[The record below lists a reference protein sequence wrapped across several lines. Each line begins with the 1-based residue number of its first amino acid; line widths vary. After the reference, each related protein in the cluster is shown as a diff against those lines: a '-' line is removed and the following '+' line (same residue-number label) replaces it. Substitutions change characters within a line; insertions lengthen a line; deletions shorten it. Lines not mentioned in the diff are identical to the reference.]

1 MPRRLVAIFLMFW
14 LPLQGVAAFAMP
26 YCQHQKTEAA
36 SIPQQQASHCDHA
49 MNGAGPEH
57 AAGIQHSTAF
67 HDGCDKC
74 AYCQLCSFA
83 ALPVVFQ
90 LPSDVPASALPG
102 KAMTPVVEAY
112 TGLPYRPP
120 II

>member
-1 MPRRLVAIFLMFW
+1 MFW
-14 LPLQGVAAFAMP
+14 LPLQGVVAFAMP
-26 YCQHQKTEAA
+26 YCQPQETQAA
-36 SIPQQQASHCDHA
+36 SIAQQPASHCDHA
-49 MNGAGPEH
+49 MNATSTDDVAGTGP
-57 AAGIQHSTAF
+57 SVVS
-67 HDGCDKC
+67 HDNCDRC
-74 AYCQLCSFA
+74 TYCQLASFA

-102 KAMTPVVEAY
+102 KRMAPVVEAF